1 MECILNMTLSLTRSE
16 LCQKGKAVVI
26 AEAEAIYALIA
37 KIDDCF
43 AIACELILNC
53 KGRVIVIGIGKSGHI
68 GKKIAATLA
77 STGTPSYYI
86 HPSEASHGD
95 LGMIMRNDIVL
106 MISNS
111 GETAE
116 LLHILPLIKQQNI
129 PIIAMTGNPESTL
142 AQQSSTHLDVSVEKE
157 AGALGLAPTSSTTV
171 ALVMGDALAITLLE
185 ARGFTSEDFAFFHP
199 GGSLGKKLLLKV
211 SDLMHKGDDIP
222 TVKKTCVISEA
233 LIEITQ
239 KRLGLTL
246 VVDDDHKLLGIF
258 TDGDL
263 RRSLDD
269 AHPISSTPIET
280 VMTKKSRTI
289 TPNLIASKA
298 LELMRQQK
306 ITALVVLDNFE
317 RVVGVLHMHD
327 LLRAG
332 IS

>member
-1 MECILNMTLSLTRSE
+1 MNLLSLTPSE
-16 LCQKGKAVVI
+16 LCQKGRAIVL
-26 AEAEAIYALIA
+26 AEAEAIHALA
-37 KIDDCF
+37 TKIDHHF
-43 AIACELILNC
+43 ATSCELILNC
-53 KGRVIVIGIGKSGHI
+53 KGRVIIIGIGKSGHI

-111 GETAE
+111 GETSE
-116 LLHILPLIKQQNI
+116 LLHISPLIKHQHI
-129 PIIAMTGNPESTL
+129 PLIAMTGNPNSTL
-142 AQQSSTHLDVSVEKE
+142 AQQASVHLNVSVEKE
-157 AGALGLAPTSSTTV
+157 AGELGLAPTSSTTV

-185 ARGFTSEDFAFFHP
+185 ARGFTSDDFAFFHP
-199 GGSLGKKLLLKV
+199 GGSLGKKLLIKV
-211 SDLMHKGDDIP
+211 SDLMHSGNDIP
-222 TVKKTCVISEA
+222 MVKPNCTISEA
-233 LIEITQ
+233 LIIITQ

-246 VVDDDHKLLGIF
+246 IVDDTYKLLGIF

-269 AHPISSTPIET
+269 KHPITSTSIEE
-280 VMTKKSRTI
+280 VMTKKCQTI
-289 TPNLIASKA
+289 TPDVIASKA
-298 LELMRQQK
+298 LELMRQKQ
-306 ITALVVLDNFE
+306 ITALVVLDHLE
-317 RVVGVLHMHD
+317 RVTGVLHMHD